1 MAGRR
6 RFRVAHRVLT
16 VLCVTALHGCH
27 RSVLPSAD
35 ILADVRHELEVRG
48 ERDQHIRQGFG
59 AGGRIDSAQARA
71 MAQTDSSNTSW
82 LKAYVARWGWPTSA
96 QVGRSAVE
104 AAFLIVQHAVH
115 DTAFMRAMLP
125 YIQDA
130 HRRGDLDG
138 GSVAMLTDRL
148 EVKAGHRQIYGTQ
161 LSLQNGRWVLD
172 PVADSTGVDAR
183 RAKVG
188 LPPLADY
195 LRLVDS
201 MFRPAKPRP

>member
-1 MAGRR
+1 MSDGV
-6 RFRVAHRVLT
+6 RVAYRVLT
-16 VLCVTALHGCH
+16 FLVVTAVQGCH
-27 RSVLPSAD
+27 RSALPPAD
-35 ILADVRHELEVRG
+35 ILADARHELEERG
-48 ERDQHIRQGFG
+48 QRDQRVREGFG

-71 MAQTDSSNTSW
+71 MVQTDSSNSSW
-82 LKAYVARWGWPTSA
+82 LNAYVARWGWPTSA
-96 QVGRSAVE
+96 QVGREAVE

-125 YIQDA
+125 HIKDA
-130 HRRGDLDG
+130 HRRGDLNG

-172 PVADSTGVDAR
+172 PIADSTGVDAR
-183 RAKVG
+183 RARMG
-188 LPPLADY
+188 LPPLAEY

-201 MFRPAKPRP
+201 VFRPAKPRP